1 MRKLYSFVA
10 GVLAIIVVLAGLS
23 FALEKKT
30 GSGSQSDKLVI
41 YNWGDYI
48 DPALLKKFTKE
59 TGIQVQYETFDSNE
73 AMYTKI
79 KQGGTT
85 YDIAVPSDYT
95 IDKMI
100 KEGLLV
106 KLDKSKLKG
115 MDNIGKEFLGKSFD
129 PKNDYSIPYFWG
141 TVGIVYN
148 DQLIKNPPKHW
159 IDLWRPEYKN
169 QIMLIDGARE
179 MLGIGLTTYGN
190 SVNSK
195 IMSQLT
201 QAEKRLQSLTPNV
214 KAIVADEM
222 KGYMI
227 QGDAGIGVT
236 FSGEASEML
245 DSNEHLHYVV
255 PSEGSNL
262 WFDNLVLP
270 KTMKHE
276 KEAYAFLNF
285 INEPKNAAQ
294 NAEYIGYATP
304 NSKAKAM
311 LPKAIKEDKAF
322 YPTNETIKKLEVYDN
337 LGDYWLGV
345 YNDLYLQFKMYRK

>member
-1 MRKLYSFVA
+1 MRKLYSFI
-10 GVLAIIVVLAGLS
+10 GGILGIVLILVSLTFILQ
-23 FALEKKT
+23 KKT
-30 GSGSQSDKLVI
+30 GTANQADKLVI

-100 KEGLLV
+100 KENLLL
-106 KLDKSKLKG
+106 KLDKSQLKG
-115 MDNIGKEFLGKSFD
+115 MENIGKEFLGKSFD
-129 PKNDYSIPYFWG
+129 PKNDYSLPYFWG

-148 DQLIKNPPKHW
+148 DKLIKTPPKHW
-159 IDLWRPEYKN
+159 IDLWRPEYKD
-169 QIMLIDGARE
+169 QIMLVDGARE
-179 MLGIGLTTYGN
+179 VMGLGLNTYGY
-190 SVNSK
+190 SLNSK
-195 IMSQLT
+195 NKKELT
-201 QAEKRLQSLTPNV
+201 QVEHRLQDLTPNI

-245 DSNEHLHYVV
+245 DNNSHLHYVV

-270 KTMKHE
+270 KTMKHK

-285 INEPKNAAQ
+285 INDPKNAAQ

-304 NSKAKAM
+304 NNKAKEL
-311 LPKAIKEDKAF
+311 LPAAIKNDKAF
-322 YPTNETIKKLEVYDN
+322 YPTQKTIKKLEVYGN
-337 LGDYWLGV
+337 LGDKWLGI

>member
-1 MRKLYSFVA
+1 MRKLYSFIA
-10 GVLAIIVVLAGLS
+10 GILVIIVVLAGLS
-23 FALEKKT
+23 FAIQKKT
-30 GSGSQSDKLVI
+30 GSANQSDKLVI

-95 IDKMI
+95 IAKMI
-100 KEGLLV
+100 KEDLLV
-106 KLDKSKLKG
+106 KLDKKKLKG
-115 MDNIGKEFLGKSFD
+115 MDAISKEFLGKSFD

-148 DQLIKNPPKHW
+148 DQQVKHAPKHW
-159 IDLWRPEYKN
+159 KDLWRPEYKDK
-169 QIMLIDGARE
+169 IMLVDGARE
-179 MLGIGLTTYGN
+179 MLGVGLTTFGN

-195 IMSQLT
+195 NMDQLKA
-201 QAEKRLQSLTPNV
+201 AEKRLQTLTSNI

-227 QGDAGIGVT
+227 QGDAAIGVT

-245 DSNEHLHYVV
+245 ANNKHLHYVV
-255 PSEGSNL
+255 PTEGSNL

-285 INEPKNAAQ
+285 INEPENAAQ

-304 NSKAKAM
+304 NIKAKAM
-311 LPKAIKEDKAF
+311 LPKEIKEDPAF

-337 LGDYWLGV
+337 LGNYWLGV